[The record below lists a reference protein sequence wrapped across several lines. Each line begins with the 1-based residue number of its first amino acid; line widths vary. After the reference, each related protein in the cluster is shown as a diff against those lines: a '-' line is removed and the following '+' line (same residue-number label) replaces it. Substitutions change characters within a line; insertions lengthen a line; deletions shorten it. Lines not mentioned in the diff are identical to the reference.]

1 MQSPS
6 CCRAEWDNDEAH
18 CMKKTKLDMREKT
31 PTVDMCADV
40 SHLHQTRH
48 GGVDH
53 DEGEELHPP
62 VERDANNLGTEIQR
76 DTLKAETSLGDKIL

>member
-1 MQSPS
+1 MSTL
-6 CCRAEWDNDEAH
+6 H
-18 CMKKTKLDMREKT
+18 EKSKAGHEEKM

-53 DEGEELHPP
+53 DEGEELYPP
-62 VERDANNLGTEIQR
+62 VEGDANNLGTEIQR
-76 DTLKAETSLGDKIL
+76 DSKD